1 MIGLDRAVIEING
14 ACNYSC
20 NMCPQNIRDKQ
31 FKVMMPLDQFQRVV
45 EECVEHGVKVINLD
59 GSGEA
64 TANPNFVDYIKIVK
78 QYGVKC
84 VVFSNGLNMTGSMMR
99 QAVDAGLD
107 FFRFSLIGYNPFIY
121 EKWMGKNKFHR
132 IVSNIFEMQDYV
144 TKTNAKCDVA
154 VYSLIN
160 DPYAVQNEV
169 EAYRKLLEPHG
180 IKIEIWKMHNWSG
193 VYDNDDKRK
202 GQKRT
207 CGRPFAPEI
216 TIRAGGINGHT
227 LAVHPCCQVM
237 GNDQNAVLGHLDDTS
252 IIDVW
257 EGEKYNKL
265 RKGHETGDFPDYC
278 KNCDFLLED
287 PEVLVY
293 TNYGRRINKMIGTEF
308 ELEDYKK

>member
-1 MIGLDRAVIEING
+1 MKIDRAVIEING

-20 NMCPQNIRDKQ
+20 SMCPQNIREKS
-31 FKVMMPLDQFQRVV
+31 FKTMMPLDQFQRLV
-45 EECVEHGVKVINLD
+45 EECVEHDVKVINLD

-64 TANPNFVDYIKIVK
+64 TANPDFVEYIKIVK
-78 QYGVKC
+78 NYGIKC
-84 VVFSNGLNMTGSMMR
+84 VVFSNGLNMHGSMMR
-99 QAVDAGLD
+99 KAVDAGLD
-107 FFRFSLIGYNPFIY
+107 FFRFSLIGYNPHIY
-121 EKWMGKNKFHR
+121 KRWMGKDNFYR
-132 IVSNIFEMQDYV
+132 IVANIVEMKRYV
-144 TKTNAKCDVA
+144 DKTNARCDVA

-160 DPYAVQNEV
+160 DPYTVQNEV
-169 EAYRKLLEPHG
+169 ESYRKLLEPYD

-193 VYDNDDKRK
+193 VYDNDDKRR
-202 GQKRT
+202 GEKRT

-257 EGEKYNKL
+257 NGEEYEKL
-265 RKGHETGDFPDYC
+265 RRGHETGDFPDYC

-308 ELEDYKK
+308 ELEDYKQ